1 MLENYELIKKYFP
14 ESIKEVD
21 GSKETVDMESLIF
34 SLANEVAD
42 LRDRNDEKDFQISSI
57 FNKIDQ
63 LN

>member
-14 ESIKEVD
+14 VSIKEVD
-21 GSKETVDMESLIF
+21 GKETIDMESLIF